1 MAVHGWLKIV
11 ASTGFFIASG
21 GPVLAQAPGK
31 VANEEASYLVWVVFA
46 GAVLVIC
53 ASGFM
58 NPKRSH
64 LG

>member
-1 MAVHGWLKIV
+1 MAVHRWLKGV
-11 ASTGFFIASG
+11 ASIAFFIASG
-21 GPVLAQAPGK
+21 GPVLAQTPAK

-46 GAVLVIC
+46 GAVLIVC
-53 ASGFM
+53 ASGFI